1 MLNRKR
7 KKQLC
12 KKRSYENAS
21 PICEIR
27 CINEGKIQKS
37 LSGLAL
43 IIEDVGRLSRK
54 GIIPPEPHNLFGG
67 RIFTLLDVSNFL
79 VILPFPEICH

>member
-7 KKQLC
+7 KN
-12 KKRSYENAS
+12 SYVRKEVTKNAS

-27 CINEGKIQKS
+27 CINKGKIQKS
-37 LSGLAL
+37 LSRLAL

-54 GIIPPEPHNLFGG
+54 GIIPPEG
-67 RIFTLLDVSNFL
+67 RIFILLDVSNFL
-79 VILPFPEICH
+79 VILPFPEMCHYCYL